1 MIGTSNPCGRY
12 LPGLPPRRC
21 EGVRYE
27 YRTSSYRDGGRVPVD
42 VTCTDEH
49 PFYARHLGRRWDN
62 ERRRY
67 QYVAERK
74 CLACGEVSRVDVAY
88 EVPRVIKT
96 PEAWAEWWAR
106 IDAT

>member
-27 YRTSSYRDGGRVPVD
+27 YRTSSYRDGGRV
-42 VTCTDEH
+42 
-49 PFYARHLGRRWDN
+49 
-62 ERRRY
+62 

-106 IDAT
+106 IDARPL